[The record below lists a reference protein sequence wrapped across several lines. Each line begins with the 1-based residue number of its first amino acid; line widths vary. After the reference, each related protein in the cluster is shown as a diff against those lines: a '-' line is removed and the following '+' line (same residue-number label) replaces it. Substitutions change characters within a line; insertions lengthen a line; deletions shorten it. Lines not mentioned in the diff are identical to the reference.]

1 MKDAGGTPSK
11 APASSPGAAPMNSSP
26 TQRGCMSAV
35 CGLMSGGISAQLAHT
50 HTQLCIKV
58 ELRFALLEAAEAL
71 C

>member
-1 MKDAGGTPSK
+1 
-11 APASSPGAAPMNSSP
+11 
-26 TQRGCMSAV
+26 MSAV
-35 CGLMSGGISAQLAHT
+35 CGLMSGGVSAQLAHT